1 MNSTYDWT
9 RYPPIRG
16 KEKRHHNP
24 TGGEN
29 RMKRRSILSLVA
41 LVLVFT
47 MVMAGC
53 GSKTGDADTPEQQI
67 AALEQENE
75 LLRAQIETLTRQLE
89 SLQSAILTDWSLNAL
104 ATSDRTAATI
114 TFTAVPASESEGQ
127 TLSRIVNLNGL
138 EAESVPCTM
147 DGSRYTAT
155 VELPA
160 ADGYSFYCL
169 LTGPTGTTQQIP
181 LITPDDPGDGSLVNL
196 GSSLSAYCSLFV
208 DKWDYSD
215 GKLTLENAY
224 VQAQMPIISTGGDNV
239 TPSSATLVFLH
250 NGQELERKELTLD
263 AGEGEGSYEA
273 TISGLAFSTP
283 KLEEDHQ
290 LDLELVI
297 TLSDGSSLSYDGCS
311 WFVTDGSLNPVM
323 G

>member
-1 MNSTYDWT
+1 
-9 RYPPIRG
+9 
-16 KEKRHHNP
+16 
-24 TGGEN
+24 
-29 RMKRRSILSLVA
+29 MKRKNVLCLVA
-41 LVLVFT
+41 FVLVLA
-47 MVMAGC
+47 MAMAGC
-53 GSKTGDADTPEQQI
+53 GSKTEGADTPEQQI
-67 AALEQENE
+67 AALKQENE
-75 LLRAQIETLTRQLE
+75 QLRSQIETLTRQLE

-104 ATSDRTAATI
+104 ASSDRTCATI

-127 TLSRIVNLNGL
+127 TLSLVVNLNGL

-169 LTGPTGTTQQIP
+169 LTGPTGTQQQIP
-181 LITPDDPGDGSLVNL
+181 LITPDAPGDGSLINL
-196 GSSLSAYCSLFV
+196 GSSLNAYCSLYV
-208 DKWDYSD
+208 DKWNYND

-224 VQAQMPIISTGGDNV
+224 VQAQMPVISAGGDNV
-239 TPSSATLVFLH
+239 TPSSAALVFLH
-250 NGQELERKELTLD
+250 NGQEVERRELTLNS
-263 AGEGEGSYEA
+263 GEGDGSFEA
-273 TISGLAFSTP
+273 NISNVSFTTP

-297 TLSDGSSLSYDGCS
+297 TLSDGSNLSYNGCS
-311 WFVTDGSLNPVM
+311 WFVADGSLNPVM

>member
-127 TLSRIVNLNGL
+127 TLSLIVNLNGL

-283 KLEEDHQ
+283 KLEEDHH

-311 WFVTDGSLNPVM
+311 WFVTDGNLNPVM

>member
-1 MNSTYDWT
+1 
-9 RYPPIRG
+9 
-16 KEKRHHNP
+16 
-24 TGGEN
+24 
-29 RMKRRSILSLVA
+29 MKRRNILSLVA

-127 TLSRIVNLNGL
+127 TLSLIVNLNGL

-263 AGEGEGSYEA
+263 AGEGDGSYEA